1 MPIIAFSSD
10 PYEDSSE
17 IAKNTA
23 EVLGYRYVDR
33 KILSPVAVKYG
44 IPEVKLIKAFD
55 ETPSFMGMTSKAWN
69 QYLAYIQEA
78 VFGEMLDDN
87 VVSHG
92 VAAHL
97 YVLGVSHVL
106 KVGILVNPDEKVR
119 RTANQENISFEKA
132 KKIVRRRE
140 KKRKHWSLDG
150 FNLDETNPSLYDM
163 VINISQIDPEEAV
176 GMISTAT
183 GYRKFK
189 PMTYSIKCMQDRELA
204 SRVRAALLIKFPDV
218 RVQARDGTVVVEIKA
233 LKREKRTKASAVK
246 ELAGKISGVHYVEVH
261 VINDIFRQAAESGR

>member
-44 IPEVKLIKAFD
+44 IPEVKLIKALD

-87 VVSHG
+87 VVIQG

-106 KVGILVNPDEKVR
+106 KVCILVNPDEKVR
-119 RTANQENISFEKA
+119 RMADQENISFEKA
-132 KKIVRRRE
+132 KKIVRRQE
-140 KKRKHWSLDG
+140 KKRKRWSLDG

-176 GMISTAT
+176 GMISAAT

-189 PMTYSIKCMQDRELA
+189 PMTYSIKCMRDRELA
-204 SRVRAALLIKFPDV
+204 SRVRAALLIKFPDA
-218 RVQARDGTVVVEIKA
+218 RVKARDGKVVVDIKA
-233 LKREKRTKASAVK
+233 LKREKRKKA
-246 ELAGKISGVHYVEVH
+246 
-261 VINDIFRQAAESGR
+261 